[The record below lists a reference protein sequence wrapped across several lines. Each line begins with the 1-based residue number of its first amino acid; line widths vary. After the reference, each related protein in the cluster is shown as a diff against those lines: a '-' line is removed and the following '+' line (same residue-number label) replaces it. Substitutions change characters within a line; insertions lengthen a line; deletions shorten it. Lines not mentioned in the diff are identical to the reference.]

1 MPRRVLRLLLPLV
14 AALVALAA
22 GPALASADV
31 QIQLLQGEQ
40 TVPVKRPGST
50 LQEAVAALVAGPTRA
65 ETRRGFRTYVPPT
78 TVVRSIT
85 QVGSVVVIDLDQTFA
100 EADEAADLRARVTQL
115 VLTATGFTGVK
126 SVRLRILGGT
136 PYGLFPGIDATQPIT
151 PASLRRPVVPP
162 PKPPVVEEPDPT
174 VAVRALQQQLADLS
188 YLPPEAVDGV
198 AGEQTQFAV
207 VAFQKWAGLSRDGIV
222 GPQTKAALA
231 SAARPTPRTAGGGR
245 RVEVLLDRQLA
256 LVVDGGRVVRTITVS
271 SGAAGTPTPPGS
283 YSVFRKEE
291 RSWSV
296 PFSVW
301 LPWASYFVGGIA
313 FHEYPDVPPYA
324 ASHGCV
330 RVPRYD
336 AKWLYDQTPSGTKVI
351 VLGSSA

>member
-115 VLTATGFTGVK
+115 ALTATGFTGVK

-136 PYGLFPGIDATQPIT
+136 PYGLSPGIDATQPIT

-162 PKPPVVEEPDPT
+162 PKPPVVGGARPDRRRARAPAAARRPQLPAARGGRRRGRGAD
-174 VAVRALQQQLADLS
+174 AVRRRR
-188 YLPPEAVDGV
+188 LPEVG
-198 AGEQTQFAV
+198 
-207 VAFQKWAGLSRDGIV
+207 GLGRDGIV

-231 SAARPTPRTAGGGR
+231 SAARPTPRTPGGGR

-271 SGAAGTPTPPGS
+271 SRRRGDADAARQLQRLPQ
-283 YSVFRKEE
+283 EE